1 MAVFSFANILQVH
14 SAQSRTSGIRPL
26 SVVWFEM
33 ENYHEENVKIAF
45 GARSLDAVLSIPGQ
59 SAARRAALVLT
70 HGAGG
75 DMNVKHL
82 VSLAEVA
89 AAAGLLCL
97 RFTCKGL
104 NLIYRE
110 YLRNQE
116 KFTLTSIFVGGRSM
130 GARAAAC
137 LTNQLSAGVGDV
149 PRGLVCL
156 SFPLHPPGQTHAHRQ
171 RSEDLRSL
179 AGVPVLF
186 VSGTADNMCQRSLL
200 EDVTMRM
207 KSPATVQWIE
217 GGSHGLAVKGR
228 AEDEVLAQVNSCV
241 VTWILE
247 HVGRAAAP

>member
-1 MAVFSFANILQVH
+1 
-14 SAQSRTSGIRPL
+14 
-26 SVVWFEM
+26 M
-33 ENYHEENVKIAF
+33 ETFHKENVRIAF
-45 GARSLDAVLSIPGQ
+45 GGRSLDAVLSIPGQ
-59 SAARRAALVLT
+59 STTVRAALVLT

-82 VSLAEVA
+82 VSLAKAA

-104 NLIYRE
+104 NLSYRVKAYTAVME

-137 LTNQLSAGVGDV
+137 LTNQLSTGVGDV
-149 PRGLVCL
+149 PHGLVCL
-156 SFPLHPPGQTHAHRQ
+156 SFPLHPPGQTHTHRQ

-186 VSGTADNMCQRSLL
+186 VSGTADDMCQRSLL
-200 EDVTMRM
+200 EDVTKHM
-207 KSPATVQWIE
+207 KSPTTVQWIE
-217 GGSHGLAVKGR
+217 GGSHGLVVKGR
-228 AEDEVLAQVNSCV
+228 AEDEVLAQVNSCI

-247 HVGRAAAP
+247 HVDRATSP

>member
-1 MAVFSFANILQVH
+1 
-14 SAQSRTSGIRPL
+14 
-26 SVVWFEM
+26 M
-33 ENYHEENVKIAF
+33 ETFHEENVRIAF
-45 GARSLDAVLSIPGQ
+45 GGRSLDAVLSIPGQ
-59 SAARRAALVLT
+59 STTVRAALVLT

-82 VSLAEVA
+82 VSLAKAA

-104 NLIYRE
+104 NLSYRVKAYTAVME

-137 LTNQLSAGVGDV
+137 LTNQLSTGVGDV
-149 PRGLVCL
+149 PHGLVCL
-156 SFPLHPPGQTHAHRQ
+156 SFPLHPPGQTHTHRQ

-186 VSGTADNMCQRSLL
+186 VSGTADDMCQRSLL
-200 EDVTMRM
+200 EDVTKHM
-207 KSPATVQWIE
+207 KSPTTVQWIE
-217 GGSHGLAVKGR
+217 GGSHGLVVKGR
-228 AEDEVLAQVNSCV
+228 AEDEVLAQATSLNVFWRSVPGC
-241 VTWILE
+241 
-247 HVGRAAAP
+247 